1 MVMKK
6 AYKLLSRNRKKVWFS
21 AALNMLFLLLLLV
34 VTRPYFETND
44 DITLA
49 SFLNLGRPVQDP
61 WTDNA
66 NYLFGLVIA
75 LCYRVT
81 AQLPWYT
88 LFLYGAAFLSL
99 TLVTWSLMRMYD
111 GWPALMLSGIL
122 MTYFGYECYIAVNF
136 TKVAG
141 CAAGAGMFLILIS
154 VREEKIIK
162 PGILTGSLL
171 LLMGYMIR
179 PKEGIAACASLAAAA
194 LYLLLCIP
202 QLEKGKRLKRFGC
215 YLMSILPAAIL
226 VLGAT
231 AIDRHALHSSP
242 GRMAYK
248 EYTDVRTRIMD
259 HGFPSYTENHEAFD
273 AMDINENAWQLYR
286 SWNFYDT
293 EKFPVGVMKQV
304 EALQPQKHFS
314 ADTVRNFLKQYPDK
328 FFENRIFLVYLF
340 VMVLLILY
348 GRLSLKKIIAV
359 LFNLMTM
366 AALFLYMFYDGRYG
380 LRRVD
385 VGIWWGSILCLM
397 VLLEKGRLHLD
408 YKAAIS
414 LLMFG
419 LILEQSVWNPHYRR
433 QTAGERQRQTDM
445 QNSVSMLSSDTSHLY
460 ICTAGS
466 YYPTKAY
473 APLDRIPVGAYSN
486 IITLGGWSAES
497 IPFCAIYQNYGVTN
511 PYRDMINNEA
521 VRLVA
526 NNPDQI
532 VQYLRDYYDSECH
545 AEAERK
551 VGQYTVY
558 KIVDS

>member
-6 AYKLLSRNRKKVWFS
+6 AYALLSRNRKKVWFS
-21 AALNMLFLLLLLV
+21 AALNALFLLMLLV
-34 VTRPYFETND
+34 VTRPYFESND

-75 LCYRVT
+75 FCYRVT

-122 MTYFGYECYIAVNF
+122 MIYFGYECYIAVNF

-154 VREEKIIK
+154 AREETIIK

-171 LLMGYMIR
+171 LLVGYIIR
-179 PKEGIAACASLAAAA
+179 PKEGIAVCASLAAAA
-194 LYLLLCIP
+194 LYLLLSLS

-215 YLMSILPAAIL
+215 YMMSILPAAIL
-226 VLGAT
+226 VLGAA

-248 EYTDVRTRIMD
+248 EYSDVRARIMD
-259 HGFPSYTENHEAFD
+259 HGFPPYSKNPEAYD
-273 AMDINENAWQLYR
+273 AMDINENAWELYR
-286 SWNFYDT
+286 TWNFYDT
-293 EKFPVGVMKQV
+293 EKFPVSVMKQV
-304 EALQPQKHFS
+304 KALQPKKHFS
-314 ADTVRNFLKQYPDK
+314 SVTIREFLKQYPEK
-328 FFENRIFLVYLF
+328 FFENRIFMVYLF
-340 VMVLLILY
+340 VLVLLFLY
-348 GRLSLKKIIAV
+348 GRISLKKIIAV

-366 AALFLYMFYDGRYG
+366 AALFLYLFYDGRYG

-419 LILEQSVWNPHYRR
+419 LIFAQPGWSHHYRR
-433 QTAGERQRQTDM
+433 LTAGERQRQIDM
-445 QNSVSMLSSDTSHLY
+445 QKSVITLSSDTSHLY
-460 ICTAGS
+460 ICEAGS
-466 YYPTKAY
+466 YYPAKAY
-473 APLDRIPVGAYSN
+473 APLDRIPVGACSN

-497 IPFCAIYQNYGVTN
+497 IPFRAIYQNYGVTN

-521 VRLVA
+521 VRLVT